1 MSATLLLKTGNS
13 VQGPLY
19 KTNKIISYSVK
30 NSRRKEI
37 RKANKL
43 PEIPISSVAQATEYV
58 SYLSLLVK

>member
-1 MSATLLLKTGNS
+1 MPATLLLTTDDNVEGS
-13 VQGPLY
+13 LY

-43 PEIPISSVAQATEYV
+43 PEIPISSVAQATESVY
-58 SYLSLLVK
+58 YSLLAE